1 MNSPRKT
8 SHNKALSVDHFS
20 HRASQTIKLISM
32 TVTNNGPLRRT
43 VARLSSDELNVLEKL
58 GQDSATVNLDITL
71 KPVTWIALQKYAHK
85 HECTLAKAVESG
97 LEDSEQVASGIEI
110 RLGDL

>member
-1 MNSPRKT
+1 MTLINSGTLGR
-8 SHNKALSVDHFS
+8 S
-20 HRASQTIKLISM
+20 
-32 TVTNNGPLRRT
+32 
-43 VARLSSDELNVLEKL
+43 VARLSSDELDVLEKL
-58 GQDSATVNLDITL
+58 GQDSATINLDITL

-85 HECTLAKAVESG
+85 HECSLAKAVESG

>member
-1 MNSPRKT
+1 MTGEQPAKNS
-8 SHNKALSVDHFS
+8 SLSPVCWCLNLVL
-20 HRASQTIKLISM
+20 TEGILLM
-32 TVTNNGPLRRT
+32 TVSNSGTLRRS
-43 VARLSSDELNVLEKL
+43 VARLSSDELDVLEKL

-85 HECTLAKAVESG
+85 HECSLAEAVESG

-110 RLGDL
+110 RLGDV

>member
-1 MNSPRKT
+1 M
-8 SHNKALSVDHFS
+8 LSAGHFS
-20 HRASQTIKLISM
+20 HRPLPAKNLHSM
-32 TVTNNGPLRRT
+32 TLINSGTLGRS
-43 VARLSSDELNVLEKL
+43 VARLSSDELDVLEKL
-58 GQDSATVNLDITL
+58 GQDSATINLDITL

-85 HECTLAKAVESG
+85 HECSLAKAVESG